1 MMSKGETK
9 ISTQDGISL
18 SETPS
23 IFLQGNKYS
32 IKKLFLSIQKDIE
45 TKYLNFFNLDY
56 NKINFTTLRCIFE
69 G

>member
-32 IKKLFLSIQKDIE
+32 IKNLFLSIKKDIE
-45 TKYLNFFNLDY
+45 TKYLNFLNLDY
-56 NKINFTTLRCIFE
+56 NKINLPL
-69 G
+69 